1 MLSACLFACLSGPP
15 VSLLKVDSPLLKFT
29 AEAILGS
36 MRSFCEFWSGRV
48 ISGSMRC
55 MYAVFECAR
64 FLLNKFDM
72 FCLSACPVP
81 LVLV

>member
-1 MLSACLFACLSGPP
+1 MSADRNVVCLCVCLSGPP
-15 VSLLKVDSPLLKFT
+15 GFPLLKVEFLLLKFT

-48 ISGSMRC
+48 ILGSMRC

-72 FCLSACPVP
+72 CM
-81 LVLV
+81 VLGSN